1 MEGVGTAP
9 RTADSGDSDV
19 KGIPS
24 QGGEL
29 TNSYLFIDAPGG
41 ICRAGRLR
49 RSKAGRAAGGV
60 LLFI

>member
-29 TNSYLFIDAPGG
+29 TNSYLFIDVLEG
-41 ICRAGRLR
+41 ICRAGKLR
-49 RSKAGRAAGGV
+49 RSKAGWAVGGV